1 VDVDVDVD
9 VAGDVIG
16 DGHDTFCDGDGDV
29 MPVIETTR
37 STTGATPIA
46 AARERARSTPRGV
59 PLTPL
64 FMRIR
69 EPAVAG
75 LFYPSDPAQLRA
87 AIRGYL
93 DDARGHAPSAPV
105 ALIAPHA
112 GYAYS
117 GPIAGSAYA
126 SIAALRGRLDR
137 VVLLG
142 PAHRVPTR
150 GLAIPSVDALRTPLG
165 LVRLDT
171 AAREQL
177 ARLPFVTIDDLPHR
191 QEHALE
197 VQLPFVQ
204 EVLGDVPVL
213 PIVVGHVPPH
223 DVARALDAI
232 WDDRTLVIVSSDL
245 SHYLPRRIAER
256 TDAET
261 RDAIEALAPE
271 RFEENSACGRLPIAG
286 LLELAKKRGLEVT
299 TLDLRTSGDT
309 AGSADEVVGY
319 GAFALTPKRTRPHER
334 EPHEDDPHESF
345 EASSATRH
353 DAQLLELARRSL
365 AHAAEHGRAPALSL
379 DALPPALRV
388 PGASFVTLRRRRDHA
403 LRGCIGTLEARR
415 PLALDVVENATS
427 AALHDP
433 RFSPVSPEEVEGLD
447 VSISVLAS
455 PTPLDVRSE
464 AELLRTVRPGVD
476 GLVIEDELGGRP
488 RRGVFLPAVWREV
501 PEPRDFLDALRHKAG
516 LPPGHWSPTLR
527 VERFTVREIG
537 KE

>member
-1 VDVDVDVD
+1 
-9 VAGDVIG
+9 
-16 DGHDTFCDGDGDV
+16 
-29 MPVIETTR
+29 
-37 STTGATPIA
+37 
-46 AARERARSTPRGV
+46 
-59 PLTPL
+59 
-64 FMRIR
+64 MRIR

-75 LFYPSDPAQLRA
+75 LFYPTDPAQLRA

-93 DDARGHAPSAPV
+93 DDARGHAPSVPV

-112 GYAYS
+112 GYVYS

-126 SIAALRGRLDR
+126 SLAALRGQLDR

-142 PAHRVPTR
+142 PAHRVLLQS
-150 GLAIPSVDALRTPLG
+150 LAIPSVDALRTPLG
-165 LVRLDT
+165 LVRVDT

-191 QEHALE
+191 REHALE

-213 PIVVGHVPPH
+213 PIVVGHVHPH
-223 DVARALDAI
+223 DVARALEAI
-232 WDDRTLVIVSSDL
+232 WDERTLVIVSSDL

-286 LLELAKKRGLEVT
+286 LLEIAKKRGLEVT

-309 AGSADEVVGY
+309 AGTGDEVVGY
-319 GAFALTPKRTRPHER
+319 GAFALTRKRARAHQDGPHER
-334 EPHEDDPHESF
+334 GPKAHDSD
-345 EASSATRH
+345 ASTLARDAH

-365 AHAAEHGRAPALSL
+365 AHAAEHGRAPTLAL
-379 DALPPALRV
+379 DALPAALRA

-433 RFSPVSPEEVEGLD
+433 RFPPVSPEEVEGLD
-447 VSISVLAS
+447 VSISVLA
-455 PTPLDVRSE
+455 PPVPLDVRSE
-464 AELLRTVRPGVD
+464 AELLRIVRPGVD

-501 PEPRDFLDALRHKAG
+501 PEPRAFLDALRHKAG
-516 LPPGHWSPTLR
+516 LPPGHWSPTMR
-527 VERFTVREIG
+527 VERFTVHEIG

>member
-1 VDVDVDVD
+1 MR
-9 VAGDVIG
+9 I
-16 DGHDTFCDGDGDV
+16 
-29 MPVIETTR
+29 
-37 STTGATPIA
+37 
-46 AARERARSTPRGV
+46 ARERARSTPPRA
-59 PLTPL
+59 PLTPF

-75 LFYPSDPAQLRA
+75 LFYPSDPTQLRA

-93 DDARGHAPSAPV
+93 DDARGHAPAVPV

-112 GYAYS
+112 GYVYS

-137 VVLLG
+137 VVILG
-142 PAHRVPTR
+142 PAHRVPLR

-165 LVRLDT
+165 LVRLDI
-171 AAREQL
+171 AARERL
-177 ARLPFVTIDDLPHR
+177 GPLPFVTIDDHPHR

-213 PIVVGHVPPH
+213 PVVVGHVHPH
-223 DVARALDAI
+223 DVARALEAI
-232 WDDRTLVIVSSDL
+232 WDERTLVIVSSDL

-286 LLELAKKRGLEVT
+286 LLELAKMRGLEVT

-309 AGSADEVVGY
+309 AGTGDEVVGY
-319 GAFALTPKRTRPHER
+319 GAFALTPKRAHEHAPHEHASHEHASHAHGPR
-334 EPHEDDPHESF
+334 ENGPHEHGSDPRSHAQ
-345 EASSATRH
+345 EALDRL
-353 DAQLLELARRSL
+353 LLELARRSL

-379 DALPPALRV
+379 EALPEALRA

-415 PLALDVVENATS
+415 PLALDVIENATS
-427 AALHDP
+427 AALHDT
-433 RFSPVSPEEVEGLD
+433 RFSPVSPDEVEGLD
-447 VSISVLAS
+447 VSISVLAP

-464 AELLRTVRPGVD
+464 AELLRIVRPGID
-476 GLVIEDELGGRP
+476 GLVIEDELGGRR

-501 PEPRDFLDALRHKAG
+501 PDPRDFLDALRHKAG
-516 LPPGHWSPTLR
+516 LPPGHWSPTMR
-527 VERFTVREIG
+527 VERFTVHEIG

>member
-1 VDVDVDVD
+1 
-9 VAGDVIG
+9 
-16 DGHDTFCDGDGDV
+16 
-29 MPVIETTR
+29 
-37 STTGATPIA
+37 
-46 AARERARSTPRGV
+46 
-59 PLTPL
+59 
-64 FMRIR
+64 MRIR

-93 DDARGHAPSAPV
+93 GDARGHAPSVPV

-112 GYAYS
+112 GYVYS

-126 SIAALRGRLDR
+126 TVASLRGRLDR

-171 AAREQL
+171 AARERL
-177 ARLPFVTIDDLPHR
+177 ARLPFVTIDDHPHR

-197 VQLPFVQ
+197 VQLPFLQ

-213 PIVVGHVPPH
+213 PLVVGHVSPH
-223 DVARALDAI
+223 DVAVALDAI

-245 SHYLPRRIAER
+245 SHYLPRRRAER

-271 RFEENSACGRLPIAG
+271 RFEENSACGRLPIAA

-309 AGSADEVVGY
+309 AGTGDEVVGY
-319 GAFALTPKRTRPHER
+319 GAFALTPKRARGER
-334 EPHEDDPHESF
+334 EPHDEHGAHEHGAHEHGARDREPYEHEDDPHESF
-345 EASSATRH
+345 DASSATRH
-353 DAQLLELARRSL
+353 DAQLLELARRAL
-365 AHAAEHGRAPALSL
+365 AYAAEHGRAPAISL
-379 DALPPALRV
+379 DAFPTALRA

-427 AALHDP
+427 AALHDT
-433 RFSPVSPEEVEGLD
+433 RFSPVRPEEVEGLD
-447 VSISVLAS
+447 VSISVLAP

-464 AELLRTVRPGVD
+464 AELLRIVRPDID

-501 PEPRDFLDALRHKAG
+501 PDPRDFLDALRRKAG
-516 LPPGHWSPTLR
+516 LPPGHWSPTMR
-527 VERFTVREIG
+527 MERFTVHEIG

>member
-1 VDVDVDVD
+1 
-9 VAGDVIG
+9 
-16 DGHDTFCDGDGDV
+16 
-29 MPVIETTR
+29 
-37 STTGATPIA
+37 
-46 AARERARSTPRGV
+46 
-59 PLTPL
+59 
-64 FMRIR
+64 MRIR

-93 DDARGHAPSAPV
+93 DDARGHAPSVPV

-112 GYAYS
+112 GYVYS

-137 VVLLG
+137 VVILG

-171 AAREQL
+171 AARERL
-177 ARLPFVTIDDLPHR
+177 AQLPFVTIDDLPHR

-213 PIVVGHVPPH
+213 PIVVGHVHPH

-232 WDDRTLVIVSSDL
+232 WDERTLVIVSSDL

-309 AGSADEVVGY
+309 AGTGDEVVGY
-319 GAFALTPKRTRPHER
+319 GAFALTPRRARTHEHGPDENGPHE
-334 EPHEDDPHESF
+334 HGSDPRSPAP
-345 EASSATRH
+345 EALDR
-353 DAQLLELARRSL
+353 QLLELARRAL
-365 AHAAEHGRAPALSL
+365 AHAAEHGRAPTLSL
-379 DALPPALRV
+379 DGLPSALRV

-427 AALHDP
+427 AALNDT

-447 VSISVLAS
+447 VSISVLAP

-464 AELLRTVRPGVD
+464 AELLRIVRPGVD
-476 GLVIEDELGGRP
+476 GLVIEDELGGRR

-501 PEPRDFLDALRHKAG
+501 PDPRAFLDALRHKAG
-516 LPPGHWSPTLR
+516 LPPGHWSPTMR
-527 VERFTVREIG
+527 VERFTVHEIG

>member
-1 VDVDVDVD
+1 
-9 VAGDVIG
+9 
-16 DGHDTFCDGDGDV
+16 
-29 MPVIETTR
+29 
-37 STTGATPIA
+37 
-46 AARERARSTPRGV
+46 
-59 PLTPL
+59 
-64 FMRIR
+64 MRIR

-112 GYAYS
+112 GYVYS

-126 SIAALRGRLDR
+126 SLAALRGHLDR

-142 PAHRVPTR
+142 PAHRVLLQS
-150 GLAIPSVDALRTPLG
+150 LAIPSVDALRTPLG
-165 LVRLDT
+165 LVRIDT

-177 ARLPFVTIDDLPHR
+177 ARLPFVTIDDVPHR
-191 QEHALE
+191 REHALE

-213 PIVVGHVPPH
+213 PIVVGHVQPH
-223 DVARALDAI
+223 DVARALEAI
-232 WDDRTLVIVSSDL
+232 WDERTLVIVSSDL

-271 RFEENSACGRLPIAG
+271 RFEPNSACGRLPIAG

-309 AGSADEVVGY
+309 AGTGDEVVGY
-319 GAFALTPKRTRPHER
+319 GAFALTRKRARAHQDGPHER
-334 EPHEDDPHESF
+334 DPKAHDSD
-345 EASSATRH
+345 ASSHAQQAH

-365 AHAAEHGRAPALSL
+365 AHAAEHGRAPTLAL
-379 DALPPALRV
+379 DALPAALRA

-427 AALHDP
+427 AALNDP
-433 RFSPVSPEEVEGLD
+433 RFPPVSPDEVAGLD
-447 VSISVLAS
+447 VSISVLA
-455 PTPLDVRSE
+455 PPVPLDVTSE
-464 AELLRTVRPGVD
+464 AELLRIVRPGVD

-501 PEPRDFLDALRHKAG
+501 PEPRAFLDALRHKAG
-516 LPPGHWSPTLR
+516 LPPGHWSPTMR
-527 VERFTVREIG
+527 VERFTVHEIG